1 MWAETLLSA
10 RFMTG
15 TITPQDALKLWQS
28 VLEKSLHTLPHDLSQ
43 RQMAVLLSVYFL
55 PPPHTLRSLSAR
67 LKISKPAV
75 CRAVDALSRWDLVRR
90 KKDESDRRNVFL
102 NRTIAGSVFLRD
114 FADIIVGELRSPAP
128 DPSIANQVK
137 ATG

>member
-1 MWAETLLSA
+1 MNE
-10 RFMTG
+10 
-15 TITPQDALKLWQS
+15 TITPQDALKLWQR
-28 VLEKSLHTLPHDLSQ
+28 VVETSLHSLPHDLSQ

-67 LKISKPAV
+67 LRISKPAI

-90 KKDESDRRNVFL
+90 KKDEEDRRNVFL

-114 FADIIVGELRSPAP
+114 FGDIIAREMKPEPAP
-128 DPSIANQVK
+128 ASLSIPA
-137 ATG
+137 